1 MSIDPEELLEEA
13 LRNDMPSKDAE
24 ARLRRK
30 LLGAGVAVGNGIAT
44 TTAAAS
50 GGAVTGAGG
59 AGLVAKVA
67 GLSWGVKVG
76 LAAAVASPS
85 VGLWLE
91 RTEPAPA
98 PARSAP
104 ALLQVAPPTSGA
116 ATPEPARAPAPR
128 AEALAAP
135 EARASELAPTRA
147 AVRADKPALEPAD
160 VALAARPSQGDFAP
174 PEPALVAPPP
184 AGSTLGDET
193 RLLDRAFAEL
203 AAGHRVRAAE
213 LLAEHES
220 RYPEGLLV
228 KERER
233 AKAKIS
239 ELSRGE

>member
-76 LAAAVASPS
+76 LAAAVAIPS

-91 RTEPAPA
+91 RTEPA